1 MGCRHAGF
9 YGTDTMR
16 PAPLIASYDAH
27 RRTKRPARVVA
38 LNRWTI
44 YLLATG
50 FALLSAWSLASAWYF
65 SSRDDLA
72 LRFLERQANLKR
84 SYEEKIAVLKNQ
96 AEEASRTRRVELE
109 QIEGELRSLIA
120 RQASLETCHAIVQAL
135 VDRAGSNRPGTALPG
150 TGAATPGPA
159 SAYAPE
165 RSPDPSNPFRLR
177 LRAAGSNR
185 TSSLPDLPSPKLA
198 NALQKTA
205 KALDGL
211 GDDQL
216 RVLSGL
222 TARLNSQANLFQTAL
237 RQVGLSANGPA
248 KVEGA
253 TGGPFIP
260 LTDPGFAKLKL
271 DAENAVSKVVRLRRS
286 VASLPFAVPIDGEID
301 FSSGYGYR
309 VDPFTRM
316 PAVHSGLDFRAEIG
330 SPVHATGAGQV
341 VTAEYSGAYGNMVE
355 IEHSQGVSSRYA
367 HLSSITVATGQQ
379 VRAGTIVGRV
389 GSTGRSTGP
398 HLHYETR
405 IGGETVDPQRFLT
418 AAEILEPA
426 LVAIP

>member
-120 RQASLETCHAIVQAL
+120 RQASLETRHAIVQAL

-165 RSPDPSNPFRLR
+165 RSPDPSDPFRLR
-177 LRAAGSNR
+177 LRPAGSNR

-198 NALQKTA
+198 DALQKTA

-222 TARLNSQANLFQTAL
+222 TARLNSQARA
-237 RQVGLSANGPA
+237 S
-248 KVEGA
+248 
-253 TGGPFIP
+253 
-260 LTDPGFAKLKL
+260 DP
-271 DAENAVSKVVRLRRS
+271 
-286 VASLPFAVPIDGEID
+286 
-301 FSSGYGYR
+301 
-309 VDPFTRM
+309 
-316 PAVHSGLDFRAEIG
+316 
-330 SPVHATGAGQV
+330 
-341 VTAEYSGAYGNMVE
+341 
-355 IEHSQGVSSRYA
+355 
-367 HLSSITVATGQQ
+367 
-379 VRAGTIVGRV
+379 
-389 GSTGRSTGP
+389 
-398 HLHYETR
+398 
-405 IGGETVDPQRFLT
+405 
-418 AAEILEPA
+418 
-426 LVAIP
+426 